1 MTDTRE
7 PTQYRVM
14 AKTPIRHF
22 RCEDETWD
30 ALERIGK
37 ELERTQSWLTR
48 KAVEEYIER
57 YRAAKRAE
65 KQTADV
71 DLSDRKPV
79 IATKRDRKR

>member
-1 MTDTRE
+1 
-7 PTQYRVM
+7 M

-57 YRAAKRAE
+57 YRVAKRAE
-65 KQTADV
+65 KQAADV
-71 DLSDRKPV
+71 DLERSDRKTV
-79 IATKRDRKR
+79 IATRRDRRK

>member
-1 MTDTRE
+1 
-7 PTQYRVM
+7 M

-65 KQTADV
+65 KATDV
-71 DLSDRKPV
+71 EPDRSKTV
-79 IATKRDRKR
+79 IATKRKR

>member
-1 MTDTRE
+1 
-7 PTQYRVM
+7 M

-65 KQTADV
+65 KATDV
-71 DLSDRKPV
+71 ESDRSKTV
-79 IATKRDRKR
+79 IATKRKR